1 MSSCK
6 LEEAIAAILAEGE
19 LTGTIISL
27 MQNQDKPISTVV
39 AFDLDIEGGVTPR
52 PGMPRAGRLMVI
64 GARTGVGK
72 TALEYVG
79 ASLAADGLKVG
90 FVSAELDSRA
100 IEARI
105 IANLS
110 KSFLIITG
118 AARMTT
124 VLLQ

>member
-1 MSSCK
+1 M
-6 LEEAIAAILAEGE
+6 
-19 LTGTIISL
+19 
-27 MQNQDKPISTVV
+27 
-39 AFDLDIEGGVTPR
+39 
-52 PGMPRAGRLMVI
+52 
-64 GARTGVGK
+64 
-72 TALEYVG
+72 G